1 MKYKFLIQ
9 SGILLALPF
18 IIRQA
23 YVPTVCFNGTNG
35 HWAKAFVCQMTYNGM
50 VELQVARRSD
60 I

>member
-18 IIRQA
+18 IIGQA
-23 YVPTVCFNGTNG
+23 YAPTVCFNGTNG
-35 HWAKAFVCQMTYNGM
+35 HWAKAFVCRMRDGGM
-50 VELQVARRSD
+50 VKFQVAGRSV